1 MKRVCCSYD
10 FLIDWQ
16 FNFYFVFFLFIVGA
30 EARQLFNDAQEMI
43 KQLIK
48 TGDLKAN
55 GIVGFFKANSINNDD
70 IVLYDKNDKEIARL
84 FCLRQQSAKD
94 SHDNS
99 PYMSLADFVAPKEL
113 NMMDYIGLF
122 VVSAGFGCDELCKK
136 YLTNNDVYNDI
147 LIKAI
152 ADRLAEAF
160 AEHLHR
166 KVRTELW
173 AYQKEE
179 LLNVTDLLKVKYQGI
194 RPAPGYPSQPDH
206 TEKLT
211 MWRLMDVEKQ
221 TGIKLTES
229 LAIWPSAST
238 CGIYFA
244 HPDAKYFAVGKM
256 QNDQIT
262 DYARRKNMPID
273 VVQKWLSAQLAFEP

>member
-1 MKRVCCSYD
+1 MIIVGSEAKRV
-10 FLIDWQ
+10 
-16 FNFYFVFFLFIVGA
+16 
-30 EARQLFNDAQEMI
+30 FNDAQEMI
-43 KQLIK
+43 DKLIK

-55 GIVGFFKANSINNDD
+55 GMIGFFKANSVNNDD
-70 IVLYDKNDKEIARL
+70 IVVYDEDNNELARL
-84 FCLRQQSAKD
+84 FCLRQQAAKD

-99 PYMSLADFVAPKEL
+99 PYMSLVDFVAPKES
-113 NMMDYIGLF
+113 NKTDYIGLF

-136 YLTNNDVYNDI
+136 YLDNNDVYNDI
-147 LIKAI
+147 MIKAV

-166 KVRTELW
+166 MVRTELW
-173 AYQKEE
+173 AYQTEE
-179 LLNVTDLLKVKYQGI
+179 SLDVTDLLKVKYQGI

-211 MWRLMDVEKQ
+211 MWHLMDVENQ

-238 CGIYFA
+238 CGLYFA
-244 HPDAKYFAVGKM
+244 HPESKYFAVGKM
-256 QNDQIT
+256 QKDQIA
-262 DYARRKNMPID
+262 DYARRKNMPND
-273 VVQKWLSAQLAFEP
+273 VIEKWLSAQLAFDP